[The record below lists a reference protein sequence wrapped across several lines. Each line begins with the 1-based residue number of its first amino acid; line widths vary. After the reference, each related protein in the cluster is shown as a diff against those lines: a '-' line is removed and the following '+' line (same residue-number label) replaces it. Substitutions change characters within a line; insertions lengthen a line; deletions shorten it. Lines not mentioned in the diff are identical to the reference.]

1 MAKYGELIKQARKPD
16 DQTDSE
22 PENQKTRKPA
32 VKTETRKPDDQ
43 TAEEM
48 VNLCVKVPKKW
59 RSHWAAEA
67 KRYDV
72 TMTDVMVEA
81 LKARFGMPD

>member
-1 MAKYGELIKQARKPD
+1 MAKYGDLIKKARKPD
-16 DQTDSE
+16 DQMTS
-22 PENQKTRKPA
+22 
-32 VKTETRKPDDQ
+32 KPDDQ
-43 TAEEM
+43 TNGKPDSQTARQPEVAGSEEM
-48 VNLCVKVPKKW
+48 VNLCVKVPKRL

-67 KRYDV
+67 KRHDV

>member
-1 MAKYGELIKQARKPD
+1 MAKYGDLIKQARKPD
-16 DQTDSE
+16 DQIE
-22 PENQKTRKPA
+22 GKPGNVA
-32 VKTETRKPDDQ
+32 TRKPDDQ
-43 TAEEM
+43 TVEEM
-48 VNLCVKVPKKW
+48 VNLCVKVPKRL

-67 KRYDV
+67 KRHDV

>member
-1 MAKYGELIKQARKPD
+1 MAKYGDLIKQARKPD
-16 DQTDSE
+16 DQITSE
-22 PENQKTRKPA
+22 PDNQAESKPDNQITRKP
-32 VKTETRKPDDQ
+32 ET
-43 TAEEM
+43 TGTEEM
-48 VNLCVKVPKKW
+48 VNLCVKVPKRL

-67 KRYDV
+67 KRHDV